1 MDRNEK
7 IEKMF
12 HRWNRYNSPG
22 AAVSVSKNGKLLYA
36 KGFGYSNL
44 EYDIPISSKSIFH
57 VASVSKQFTVM
68 AILLLEK
75 EGKLSVKDDIRK
87 YLDELPELEDIVTI
101 EHLIHHTS
109 GLRDQL
115 ELIFLSGWRPDDVIT
130 QEHLMNMSIRQ
141 TTTNF
146 PVGEQFLYSNTG
158 YTFMAEIIKKV
169 SGISFREYTKKNIF
183 EPLGMEDTHFHDDN
197 DEIVKNRAYSYK
209 LDSEGR
215 IKKSVLNYS
224 IVGPTSLFTTVEDMA
239 KWGHNYTTCKVGGRE
254 IIDYMTTQYRLKSGE
269 KIEYAGG
276 INIRDYKGL
285 KTIEHNGAD
294 AGFRTSMVVFP
305 KEDLVVSVFS
315 NIGTFKPE
323 YYAKK
328 IAELFIDEDLID
340 DGKKFYDYDVLEI
353 APEDPKKYMNIEKI
367 EGNYLIEP
375 GTLIIA
381 SIRDGNIYIK
391 LPSTPELKFM
401 YIRDGLLQGENTDVL
416 VELVED
422 DDAKEIVGLNI
433 INLPSDIRRADRIEI
448 LDKDISY
455 LKRYI
460 GDYYC
465 RELDTFYKIGV
476 EGNRLIAKHTRSPIT
491 LFVPYGEDSFLSSKA
506 DYGLTGEIV
515 FRKDKHENI
524 EGFMLNSA
532 RVRNLWFNRV
542 HRDNGRCENEI

>member
-1 MDRNEK
+1 MDGEQK
-7 IEKMF
+7 IEKLF
-12 HRWNRYNSPG
+12 HRWDRYNSPG
-22 AAVSVSKNGKLLYA
+22 AAVSVSKAGKLLYA

-87 YLDELPELEDIVTI
+87 YLDELPELEDIITI
-101 EHLIHHTS
+101 EHLIHHTG

-146 PVGEQFLYSNTG
+146 LVDEKFLYSNTG
-158 YTFMAEIIKKV
+158 YTFMAEIVKKV
-169 SGISFREYTKKNIF
+169 SGMSFREYTQKHIF
-183 EPLGMEDTHFHDDN
+183 EPLGMENTHFHDDN

-209 LDSEGR
+209 LGTEGR

-224 IVGPTSLFTTVEDMA
+224 VVGPTSLFTTVEDMA
-239 KWGHNYTTCKVGGRE
+239 KWGHNYITCKVGGRE
-254 IIDYMTTQYRLKSGE
+254 IIDYMTTQYRLKSGK

-276 INIRDYKGL
+276 VNIRDYKGL

-328 IAELFIDEDLID
+328 IGELFIDEELID
-340 DGKKFYDYDVLEI
+340 DHNKFYDYDVLEI
-353 APEDPKKYMNIEKI
+353 TSEDPKRYMDIEKI
-367 EGNYLIEP
+367 EGKYLIEP
-375 GTLIIA
+375 GRLIVA
-381 SIRDGNIYIK
+381 SVRDDAIYIK

-401 YIRDGLLQGENTDVL
+401 YIRDKLLQGENTDVL
-416 VELVED
+416 VEVVED
-422 DDAKEIVGLNI
+422 DNKEIIGLDI
-433 INLPSDIRRADRIEI
+433 INIPSDIRRADRIKI
-448 LDKDISY
+448 VDRDMDY

-465 RELDTFYKIGV
+465 RELDTFYKIGI
-476 EGNRLIAKHTRSPIT
+476 EGNRLIAKHTRSPVT
-491 LFVPYGEDSFLSSKA
+491 LFVPYGEDCFLSSKG
-506 DYGLTGEIV
+506 DYGLNGKIV
-515 FRKDKHENI
+515 FKKDRHGYI
-524 EGFMLNSA
+524 EGFMLNSD

-542 HRDNGRCENEI
+542 ERDNGRCGNEI